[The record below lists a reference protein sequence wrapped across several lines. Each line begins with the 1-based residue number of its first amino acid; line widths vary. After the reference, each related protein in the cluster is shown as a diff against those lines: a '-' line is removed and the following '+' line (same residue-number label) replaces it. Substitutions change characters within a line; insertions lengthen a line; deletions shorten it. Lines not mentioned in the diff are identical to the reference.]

1 LEKRPG
7 CIKEI
12 RNFYKEK
19 LTEKED
25 GLNELEKNIME
36 AADEAI
42 KNRIKPKE
50 DLKEF
55 LEKKKEMFLMQ
66 MEINLKKE
74 KIHELEEKL
83 RQKKKG
89 LLIAEDYIKKV
100 AEDIM
105 ITKGYGAVQ

>member
-1 LEKRPG
+1 
-7 CIKEI
+7 
-12 RNFYKEK
+12 
-19 LTEKED
+19 
-25 GLNELEKNIME
+25 ME

-42 KNRIKPKE
+42 KNRVKPKE

-83 RQKKKG
+83 RKKKKG
-89 LLIAEDYIKKV
+89 LVIANQYMKKV
-100 AEDIM
+100 
-105 ITKGYGAVQ
+105 G

>member
-1 LEKRPG
+1 
-7 CIKEI
+7 
-12 RNFYKEK
+12 
-19 LTEKED
+19 
-25 GLNELEKNIME
+25 ME

-83 RQKKKG
+83 KKKKLG
-89 LLIAEDYIKKV
+89 LVVAEDHIKKV
-100 AEDIM
+100 RINQRIWKDST
-105 ITKGYGAVQ
+105 ITLSLIRSKLARK